1 MDKSKSIIATTYAL
15 LVPFVLIFIAYFMN
29 QMLIFSIFIGGF
41 AIWGF
46 ISYGKEFY
54 KWMRRPSA
62 AAPEKKEILAELKQ
76 PKKAYNYETEEF
88 NESVDLIIDEFFKK
102 EG

>member
-1 MDKSKSIIATTYAL
+1 MEKSKSIIATTYAL
-15 LVPFVLIFIAYFMN
+15 LVPLVLIFIAYFMN
-29 QMLIFSIFIGGF
+29 QKLIFSLFIGGF

-46 ISYGKEFY
+46 ISYGRGFY
-54 KWMRRPSA
+54 KWLRSPST
-62 AAPEKKEILAELKQ
+62 AAPEKKEILAEGKQ
-76 PKKAYNYETEEF
+76 TEKAFNYEDEEL